1 MLSIFLAEELERTA
15 KDSQDVLFLQYFCD
29 NKDEKRNT
37 AVAIIRGLMFQLL
50 LLRPKFIDHILP
62 SFQIQ
67 KQSLFA
73 SPSFETLWTI
83 FETILRDPTLG
94 TVYCVLDGLDECHE
108 ASLEVL
114 LRKLKALF
122 STEFGKS
129 LAYHFN
135 LIVVSRDLPEFIPKI
150 LSGFPRIRLDPDL
163 NSNVN
168 YDIHQFIDSKVD
180 RLSTDKKYP
189 KALRD
194 HVKGVFLDRAK
205 GTFLWVGIVAK
216 ELENYL
222 AIEVERVLSYFPSG
236 LGELYARML
245 LQIRDNRRD
254 TAARILR
261 WVVMAVRPLTIS
273 ELSAAIGDRPSAF
286 FSPDEVMRDQ
296 VSYCGYFLTLKD
308 NDEVSLIHQSAKDY
322 LLRETPDSNPELEA
336 FRIQKES
343 RNLEIARRCL
353 HYLQN
358 DALPAGGANLKTD
371 ISHSK
376 AFPFLSYAVLHWP
389 EHARTLAY
397 SEDIFDLSLP
407 FYHENSWIR
416 ESWLETYWAIA
427 QRGRPPKSYTLLHL
441 ASYIDILPLAKSV
454 LFNNVSTEK
463 AQRLL
468 YLNKKDNEEWTA
480 LTWAALKGHEPIVQ
494 LLLENGADI
503 EVRSSAG
510 NTALILAAQR
520 GNSAIVELL
529 LQKGA
534 DIEAKNNVGGTA
546 LFWVALQGDVALVH
560 LLLEKGADI
569 EARDILGIPVLIKVA
584 MSGNEAL
591 VRLLLEKGA
600 DIEVKDKYGNSAL
613 LCAIS
618 QGHEALVQLLLENGA
633 DTEVRDS
640 TGHTALIWAVRRGN
654 SAIVELLL
662 QKGADIKVKRSSGET
677 VLLYATRIGNEAILR
692 LLLKKMA
699 DVATANSHANV
710 IK

>member
-37 AVAIIRGLMFQLL
+37 AVAIIRGMMFQLL

-67 KQSLFA
+67 KESLFA
-73 SPSFETLWTI
+73 SSSFETLWTI
-83 FETILRDPTLG
+83 FETILRDPALG
-94 TVYCVLDGLDECHE
+94 TVYCVLDGLDECDE

-114 LRKLKALF
+114 LSKLKALF

-129 LAYHFN
+129 LACHLN
-135 LIVVSRDLPEFIPKI
+135 LIVVSRDLPDFIPEI
-150 LSGFPRIRLDPDL
+150 LSSFPRIRLDPDL

-168 YDIHQFIDSKVD
+168 YDIHQFIEFKVD

-222 AIEVERVLSYFPSG
+222 AIEVERALSHFPSG

-273 ELSAAIGDRPSAF
+273 ELSAAIGDRTSAF

-308 NDEVSLIHQSAKDY
+308 SDEVSLIHQSAKDY
-322 LLRETPDSNPELEA
+322 LLRETPDSNPKLEA

-343 RNLEIARRCL
+343 GNLEIARRCL

-358 DALPAGGANLKTD
+358 DALPAGGVNLKTD

-427 QRGRPPKSYTLLHL
+427 QPGKPPKSYTLLHL
-441 ASYIDILPLAKSV
+441 ALYIDILPLAKSV
-454 LFNNVSTEK
+454 LFNNVLTEK

-468 YLNKKDNEEWTA
+468 YLNKKDDEGWTA

-503 EVRSSAG
+503 EARNSSG
-510 NTALILAAQR
+510 DTALIWAAQR

-529 LQKGA
+529 LQRGA
-534 DIEAKNNVGGTA
+534 DIEAKNQYGGTA
-546 LFWVALQGDVALVH
+546 LFWVALKGNMALVQ

-569 EARDILGIPVLIKVA
+569 EAKEILRTPILIEVA
-584 MSGNEAL
+584 KSGNEAL

-600 DIEVKDKYGNSAL
+600 DIEA
-613 LCAIS
+613 
-618 QGHEALVQLLLENGA
+618 
-633 DTEVRDS
+633 RDS
-640 TGHTALIWAVRRGN
+640 SGNTALMWATRRGN
-654 SAIVELLL
+654 SAIVQLLL
-662 QKGADIKVKRSSGET
+662 EKGADIEVRRSSGET
-677 VLLYATRIGNEAILR
+677 ALVYATRSSNEAIL
-692 LLLKKMA
+692 LLLLEKIA